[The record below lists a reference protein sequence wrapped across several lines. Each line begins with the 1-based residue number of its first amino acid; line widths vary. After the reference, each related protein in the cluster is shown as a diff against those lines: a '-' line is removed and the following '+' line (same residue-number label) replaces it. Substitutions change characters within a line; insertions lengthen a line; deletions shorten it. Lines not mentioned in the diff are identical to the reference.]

1 MKQRNLAFV
10 YFMPMITLGVYAI
23 VWWVKTKNEMVR
35 LGASVPTAW
44 LLIVPVAGL
53 YWLYTYYRAA
63 EKITGGRIKG
73 TAVFAGH
80 LILTIIAVFWMDSP
94 AGDWPVE
101 NLARILPTLLIAG
114 LFVYLQANYNRVQT
128 PTPGATPT
136 AKV

>member
-1 MKQRNLAFV
+1 MYGGSGYFKSRDSFVGVIQDVMKQRNLAFV

-63 EKITGGRIKG
+63 EKITGGRSR
-73 TAVFAGH
+73 VRPF
-80 LILTIIAVFWMDSP
+80 SP
-94 AGDWPVE
+94 A
-101 NLARILPTLLIAG
+101 IL
-114 LFVYLQANYNRVQT
+114 Y
-128 PTPGATPT
+128 
-136 AKV
+136 